1 MYTGGQ
7 VLANVL
13 ALEVH
18 LDSTVSRHLRL
29 GMSVVS
35 SVVPSLK
42 RALPRPLARPRTM
55 DVQRPLQQR
64 LESRRQAGR
73 PFAGPSRQ
81 KRGAAAIEATATAK
95 AIAVEAT
102 ANKATSTSAAIAAI
116 ACNADGARHELSV
129 RGIRIPARRES
140 SMGGGAT

>member
-1 MYTGGQ
+1 MKRQRNTHSHHLHPSSHHSTSYMYTGGQ

-18 LDSTVSRHLRL
+18 LDSTVFRHLRL

-73 PFAGPSRQ
+73 
-81 KRGAAAIEATATAK
+81 
-95 AIAVEAT
+95 
-102 ANKATSTSAAIAAI
+102 
-116 ACNADGARHELSV
+116 LSQ
-129 RGIRIPARRES
+129 
-140 SMGGGAT
+140 

>member
-1 MYTGGQ
+1 M
-7 VLANVL
+7 LAKVL

-18 LDSTVSRHLRL
+18 LDSTVFRHLRL

-81 KRGAAAIEATATAK
+81 KRGAAAIEATAPASK
-95 AIAVEAT
+95 AVAVEAT
-102 ANKATSTSAAIAAI
+102 AIEATSTSAAIAAI
-116 ACNADGARHELSV
+116 TSNAAGARHELSV

-140 SMGGGAT
+140 SKGGGAT

>member
-1 MYTGGQ
+1 M
-7 VLANVL
+7 LL

-18 LDSTVSRHLRL
+18 LDSTVFRHLRL
-29 GMSVVS
+29 GVGVVS
-35 SVVPSLK
+35 SVVPSLQ

-55 DVQRPLQQR
+55 DVQRPLQQC

-73 PFAGPSRQ
+73 PFAAASRQ
-81 KRGAAAIEATATAK
+81 KRGAASVETTAE

-102 ANKATSTSAAIAAI
+102 ATKATSTSAAIAAI
-116 ACNADGARHELSV
+116 ASNAAGARQELSV

>member
-1 MYTGGQ
+1 M
-7 VLANVL
+7 L

-18 LDSTVSRHLRL
+18 LDSTVFRHLRL

-81 KRGAAAIEATATAK
+81 KRGAAVIEATATAK

-102 ANKATSTSAAIAAI
+102 ATKATSTSAAIAAI
-116 ACNADGARHELSV
+116 ASNAAGARHELSV
-129 RGIRIPARRES
+129 RGSRIPARRES
-140 SMGGGAT
+140 SMGSGAT